1 MMSNIY
7 KEIRKLNPRN
17 KNVSAVIVKGSLAGS
32 RALFVNGKLH
42 TVEGIQGEAAVDRRE
57 ADRAQESAVGDPGN
71 FKASEIWFK
80 AHTPDLAGLSG
91 PGLIELEGET
101 VYYELLGGKKKLVVC
116 GAGHVGLAVVRMGKL
131 LGYHVT
137 VIDDRTEFSLKAGEA
152 GADKVI
158 TDVYEEGLAQVP
170 GDQDTCFIIVTK
182 AHNEDLLTLK
192 AILKKEYAYIGL
204 MASRKKVTLL
214 TENLREEGYSE
225 AAIRQVH
232 MPIGLKI
239 GAETPEEIAV
249 CIMGEII
256 QTCSSGD
263 KRFGYP
269 EEMLDILCGDKDI
282 YNGDIDALSGDN
294 ESEQIRTQVVLA
306 TVIRKVGSGPR
317 NAGARMLVLGDGKF
331 LGTVGGGKVEARTLK
346 AAREMLEE
354 AFGGKNP
361 AGSRQSEKLLSAG
374 AVRLISVELDAGS
387 VDSPEMI
394 CGGRMDVL
402 LEKIQISL
410 CKL

>member
-1 MMSNIY
+1 
-7 KEIRKLNPRN
+7 
-17 KNVSAVIVKGSLAGS
+17 
-32 RALFVNGKLH
+32 
-42 TVEGIQGEAAVDRRE
+42 
-57 ADRAQESAVGDPGN
+57 
-71 FKASEIWFK
+71 
-80 AHTPDLAGLSG
+80 
-91 PGLIELEGET
+91 
-101 VYYELLGGKKKLVVC
+101 
-116 GAGHVGLAVVRMGKL
+116 
-131 LGYHVT
+131 
-137 VIDDRTEFSLKAGEA
+137 
-152 GADKVI
+152 
-158 TDVYEEGLAQVP
+158 
-170 GDQDTCFIIVTK
+170 
-182 AHNEDLLTLK
+182 
-192 AILKKEYAYIGL
+192 
-204 MASRKKVTLL
+204 
-214 TENLREEGYSE
+214 
-225 AAIRQVH
+225 

-354 AFGGKNP
+354 AVGGKKT
-361 AGSRQSEKLLSAG
+361 AGEKIPEGETAAEARQSEKLFSAG

-410 CKL
+410 C